1 MIDTRRKLLTEALG
15 EKWHDYHLGN
25 NSVLSSC
32 SCGLEG
38 YAVRDICTKANR
50 TFASADD
57 YEALRVAVIVPNI
70 EAFHLWLKA
79 KVPQQWFSGFEWWLT
94 MSPEERNEII
104 CDFGIEVLG
113 WGEEK

>member
-50 TFASADD
+50 TFATTDD
-57 YEALRVAVIVPNI
+57 YEALREKVIKPNSELFSVFVWTKVDI
-70 EAFHLWLKA
+70 SMNQLK
-79 KVPQQWFSGFEWWLT
+79 WWLT
-94 MSPEERNEII
+94 LSPEECNEII
-104 CDFGIEVLG
+104 CNFGIVCLG
-113 WGEEK
+113 WEVKE